1 MSRNAN
7 NPLPAPKG
15 PKTPVRYKSG
25 GKVKAPKDSDGFV
38 PGDNDADD
46 KPKRRKAK

>member
-15 PKTPVRYKSG
+15 PKTPQKFRNG
-25 GKVKAPKDSDGFV
+25 GKVKAP
-38 PGDNDADD
+38 A
-46 KPKRRKAK
+46 KPKGK

>member
-15 PKTPVRYKSG
+15 PKSPQKFKNG

>member
-46 KPKRRKAK
+46 KPKRRKGK